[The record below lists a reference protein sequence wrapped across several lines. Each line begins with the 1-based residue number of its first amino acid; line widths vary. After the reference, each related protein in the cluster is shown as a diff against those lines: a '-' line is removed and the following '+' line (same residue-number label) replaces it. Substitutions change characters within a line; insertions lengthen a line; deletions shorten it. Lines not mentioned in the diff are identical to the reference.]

1 MSTAS
6 TPPSYPAPDGRSPGD
21 SCPGRSSS
29 SSRSWPVSRWRASGS
44 SNAPRPY
51 DSSDITSLVGTRVV
65 CDVLGCLV
73 REHAILHEPEYQK
86 LCKEVDE
93 LLRREAAG
101 VSVDTAP

>member
-1 MSTAS
+1 
-6 TPPSYPAPDGRSPGD
+6 
-21 SCPGRSSS
+21 
-29 SSRSWPVSRWRASGS
+29 
-44 SNAPRPY
+44 
-51 DSSDITSLVGTRVV
+51 VGTRVV